1 MGEHGD
7 SSMVP
12 FSAVTVGGVPFDKLG
27 LDKTAILTQTRQAGM
42 DIIEGK
48 GSTEFG
54 IGLAL
59 AQLAAAILGDQ
70 HRVLPVSVLLEGEYG
85 QQGVHCGVPCRIGR
99 RGIEEIVVLDLT
111 QQEQQQ
117 LDASCQVIRK
127 HIALADS
134 L

>member
-1 MGEHGD
+1 
-7 SSMVP
+7 MVP

-54 IGLAL
+54 IGLSL

-85 QQGVHCGVPCRIGR
+85 QQGVHCGVP
-99 RGIEEIVVLDLT
+99 
-111 QQEQQQ
+111 
-117 LDASCQVIRK
+117 A
-127 HIALADS
+127 ALAAGALKKS
-134 L
+134 WSWT

>member
-1 MGEHGD
+1 M
-7 SSMVP
+7 
-12 FSAVTVGGVPFDKLG
+12 
-27 LDKTAILTQTRQAGM
+27 
-42 DIIEGK
+42 EGK
-48 GSTEFG
+48 TDDKEGVSMEGSK
-54 IGLAL
+54 
-59 AQLAAAILGDQ
+59 LAAAILGDQ

>member
-12 FSAVTVGGVPFDKLG
+12 FSAVTVGGVPFDRLG

-54 IGLAL
+54 IGLSL
-59 AQLAAAILGDQ
+59 AQLAALCEPPVTKSSLS
-70 HRVLPVSVLLEGEYG
+70 HRLRKL
-85 QQGVHCGVPCRIGR
+85 I
-99 RGIEEIVVLDLT
+99 
-111 QQEQQQ
+111 Q
-117 LDASCQVIRK
+117 LSAQDTAP
-127 HIALADS
+127 
-134 L
+134 